1 MIASGPKGCP
11 DEPGFG
17 NTSGDKVVAIL
28 ESQDLHFVSTA
39 LRGDSGRCGVGRR
52 KLDGEVVGGCSRG
65 VKEPLLVRL
74 WRKRQACILGAG
86 EQMGDLIEAIDTAA
100 ADVRFESLD
109 FTVGEVLNLHSS
121 GELLIQ
127 PEFQRLFRWDL
138 EQRSRLVESLLLGLP
153 IPQIVL
159 FQNDKGVLELID
171 GLQRLSSLI
180 HFIDFKLLTN
190 KDPDENKSP
199 LRLVGCDIANDLN
212 GQSYD
217 DFPAVLQLELKRK
230 AIRAVIIRRTNL
242 EYLRYEM
249 FKRLNS
255 GGSPAEYQEVRNA
268 QVRILGESG
277 IEFLS
282 FLSKCTEDANFGET
296 TVTISDTSK
305 ERGGLQELVLRYFAC
320 KNYLDQYKGSVVDWL
335 DDYIE
340 AILVRKEVTFDYDSE
355 LQQLADLFGELRT
368 RLGAGAFVKYR
379 EGRPIGGLAP
389 AYFEAVTMGVM
400 ASYAAFKALDAA
412 EATKRLAAV
421 VESPDFRAV
430 TGPGANSLPKLR
442 RRIELIRDAYADAQ
456 NV

>member
-1 MIASGPKGCP
+1 MS
-11 DEPGFG
+11 DLLQ
-17 NTSGDKVVAIL
+17 VV
-28 ESQDLHFVSTA
+28 DN
-39 LRGDSGRCGVGRR
+39 
-52 KLDGEVVGGCSRG
+52 
-65 VKEPLLVRL
+65 
-74 WRKRQACILGAG
+74 
-86 EQMGDLIEAIDTAA
+86 AA

-159 FQNDKGVLELID
+159 FQNDDGVLELID

-180 HFIDFKLLTN
+180 HFIKFELLTN
-190 KDPDENKSP
+190 KDREENKEP
-199 LRLVGCDIANDLN
+199 LRLVGCDMAKDLN
-212 GQSYD
+212 GQTYK

-242 EYLRYEM
+242 AYLRYEM

-268 QVRILGESG
+268 QVRILGETG
-277 IEFLS
+277 IAFLDFLS
-282 FLSKCTEDANFGET
+282 RCSEDANFKET
-296 TVTISDTSK
+296 TLTISDTSK

-320 KNYLDQYKGSVVDWL
+320 KNHIDQYRGSVADWL

-340 AILVRKEVTFDYDSE
+340 AILIRKEKTFDYEDE
-355 LQQLADLFGELRT
+355 LKQFVDLFGELRT
-368 RLGAGAFVKYR
+368 RLGEGAFVKYR
-379 EGRPIGGLAP
+379 AGRPIGGLAP

-400 ASYAAFKALDAA
+400 ESYVPFKGLDKE
-412 EATKRLAAV
+412 EATRRLAAV
-421 VESPDFRAV
+421 VEGEDFRGV
-430 TGPGANSLPKLR
+430 TGPGANSLPKLKK
-442 RRIELIRDAYADAQ
+442 RIELIRKIYADVQ
-456 NV
+456 DV